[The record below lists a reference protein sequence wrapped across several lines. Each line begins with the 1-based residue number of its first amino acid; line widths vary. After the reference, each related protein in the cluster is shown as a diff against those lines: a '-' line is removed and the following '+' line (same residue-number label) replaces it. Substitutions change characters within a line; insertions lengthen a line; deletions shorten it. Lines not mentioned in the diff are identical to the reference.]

1 MVIARLAAAD
11 HELAVRALRR
21 RRAWRD
27 AVERG
32 AGAKEQRALRRA
44 WQRAR
49 DEGLV
54 ALREPSVSPPGSAAR
69 SDAAA

>member
-1 MVIARLAAAD
+1 MVMARLAAAD

-21 RRAWRD
+21 HRAWRD

-32 AGAKEQRALRRA
+32 ASAKEQRALRRS

-49 DEGLV
+49 DEALV
-54 ALREPSVSPPGSAAR
+54 ALREPNMSPPDSGSPV
-69 SDAAA
+69 